1 MNYIFKGRICGYICD
16 ECSEP
21 LSKVKVR
28 LYRSRPEQDVT
39 TLAVANPK
47 DTFAI
52 LTEEQVRAKAGSLLI
67 EVETNDLGEFTAEL
81 GDKQGYK
88 GGAFEVD
95 VYCGNVPHHVPG
107 AKAPTPLQFSITT
120 LQPLWRRADADFLA
134 GWEYCVPSRFWCAIR
149 ARFGAWTICGRL
161 TTCTDHY
168 PIAGATV
175 SAFDVDWLQDDALG
189 SSVTDSTGHFRIDY
203 VTADFQKTIFSPLIN
218 IEWVGG
224 PDLYFKAELGG
235 IILLQEPPS
244 TGRTPGRQNVGHC
257 FCVELCTDKVQPPPP
272 DHIPHW
278 QSVWD
283 FAIHPAA
290 PNPASAFSVEGYAGG
305 PGNSYA
311 FSGGIPLRGNCPLRN
326 VAAPANPLKYRFV
339 IGEWTTLGSP
349 DGDAA
354 VIPSTPP
361 AILSPVTQ
369 IFSTLVGYV
378 FYTNAL
384 SLPDSAPVY
393 TDSSDLSTA
402 ADPDGAGWLKLD
414 GKIVTVDMRNGTTSP
429 VAVSEAN
436 FLRTFDLI
444 SLNSNVITSVHPVRM
459 PGGLA
464 INQAGRS
471 LTAAEQEPIRRYRLQ
486 FEVRDSVSHL
496 LVLTDTLDSIVIDNS
511 AVVLALDLEELRTN
525 ACNPVAGGAV
535 HILYTIDH
543 PHLRSFGLSISN
555 NNGLVH
561 PPPALP
567 TGTFVPPPPPNNYLF
582 HGGAGGPHQSPGN
595 NGGFSVNV
603 AGDAPCA
610 YRVTLAWQ
618 TRIYQDPGHSTEKLY
633 CK

>member
-1 MNYIFKGRICGYICD
+1 MNYLFKGRLCGYLCE
-16 ECSEP
+16 ECAEP
-21 LSKVKVR
+21 LAKIKVR

-52 LTEEQVRAKAGSLLI
+52 LTAEEVRAKQGSLLI

-81 GDKQGYK
+81 GDQQGYK

-95 VYCGNVPHHVPG
+95 VYCGTVPRLKPG
-107 AKAPTPLQFSITT
+107 PRPPTPLQFSVTT
-120 LQPLWRRADADFLA
+120 LQPMWRRTEAGFLS
-134 GWEYCVPSRFWCAIR
+134 GWEYCVPPRFWCAIR

-161 TTCTDHY
+161 TTCTDKY

-175 SAFDVDWLQDDALG
+175 KAFDVDWLQDDALG
-189 SSVTDSTGHFRIDY
+189 SAVTDSTGHFRIDY

-224 PDLYFKAELGG
+224 PDLYFKVELGG
-235 IILLQEPPS
+235 LVLLQEAPA

-257 FCVELCTDKVQPPPP
+257 FCVELCTDKVQPPTPE
-272 DHIPHW
+272 HIPHW
-278 QSVWD
+278 QSVWTFD
-283 FAIHPAA
+283 IHPAA
-290 PNPASAFSVEGYAGG
+290 PNPTSAFSVEGYAGG
-305 PGNSYA
+305 PANSFA

-326 VAAPANPLKYRFV
+326 VAVPANALKYRFV
-339 IGEWTTLGSP
+339 VGEWTTLGSP
-349 DGDAA
+349 DGDAT
-354 VIPSTPP
+354 VIPATPP
-361 AILSPVTQ
+361 GTLSPVAQ

-384 SLPDSAPVY
+384 ALPDSAPVFI
-393 TDSSDLSTA
+393 DSSDLKTD
-402 ADPDGAGWLKLD
+402 ADGPGWITLD
-414 GKIVTVDMRNGTTSP
+414 GKIVTVDMRNGTTSN

-436 FLRTFDLI
+436 FLRTFDLMV
-444 SLNSNVITSVHPVRM
+444 LNSNAITSVHPVRM
-459 PGGLA
+459 PAGLA
-464 INQAGRS
+464 KSQAGRS
-471 LTAAEQEPIRRYRLQ
+471 LTPAEQEPIRRYRLG

-496 LVLTDTLDSIVIDNS
+496 LVITDTLDSIVIDNS
-511 AVVLALDLEELRTN
+511 AVVWALDLEELRTN

-555 NNGLVH
+555 NNGQVH

-567 TGTFVPPPPPNNYLF
+567 TGAFVAPPPSSNYLF
-582 HGGAGGPHQSPGN
+582 HGGAGGPHQPGN
-595 NGGFSVNV
+595 NGGFAVNV
-603 AGDAPCA
+603 SGDSPCA
-610 YRVTLAWQ
+610 YRVALGWQ
-618 TRIYQDPGHSTEKLY
+618 TRIYQDPGTAREILY